1 MVRSIAD
8 PAKTIPVELSEAAGG
23 RGSRGRL
30 GVDQISLVICGS
42 AGDRAI
48 AGYSQ
53 PRQRRPDEPPRPGRG
68 QLALAVHGRYVDVGG
83 LSMAARLDENREP
96 GVFRRSQSAGKIG
109 LVVSEHPAPFW
120 IPPTTK
126 VIQ

>member
-8 PAKTIPVELSEAAGG
+8 PAKTIPEELSEATGG

-30 GVDQISLVICGS
+30 GVDQFGVVICGS

-53 PRQRRPDEPPRPGRG
+53 PRQRCPDEPPRPGRR
-68 QLALAVHGRYVDVGG
+68 QLALAVHERYTDAGG
-83 LSMAARLDENREP
+83 LSMAARLGENREP
-96 GVFRRSQSAGKIG
+96 GVF
-109 LVVSEHPAPFW
+109 
-120 IPPTTK
+120 
-126 VIQ
+126 